1 MKVRKRMEQ
10 QQNRQGQGGQ
20 VPPMKPESYG
30 KRLWHLWGPVVI
42 WLVIGILVSM
52 IAEYALTSV
61 YIVSHYGNELNQG
74 SSLSQT
80 MELMEKDGASIM
92 NAVVKQMN
100 AYSTPINGVRALI
113 VIPVMAF
120 LFHKDRA
127 KEKAMGFHPNKKAPI
142 WKYFAVIV
150 IAAAMCLGLNNLI
163 TIGNFSAASE
173 AYTETLEGMY
183 SAPLALQIAVL
194 AIIVPISEELVFR
207 GLLFKRFRESGG
219 FMQAALLSAFVFGW
233 IHNNIVQMI
242 YGFVI
247 GMMLAYLYEKYGSVK
262 APILAHMSMNLL
274 SVLATKYKLLEWLAE
289 DVLRIGIVTVACASI
304 AATMFV
310 FIQRIEEKP
319 DIPGKSEEHE
329 NLAAV

>member
-1 MKVRKRMEQ
+1 MEQ

-74 SSLSQT
+74 GSFSQM

-92 NAVVKQMN
+92 DAVVKQMN

-120 LFHKDRA
+120 LFHKDRT
-127 KEKAMGFHPNKKAPI
+127 KEKARGFHPNKKAPI

-173 AYTETLEGMY
+173 TYTETLEGMY

-219 FMQAALLSAFVFGW
+219 
-233 IHNNIVQMI
+233 IH
-242 YGFVI
+242 
-247 GMMLAYLYEKYGSVK
+247 AGS
-262 APILAHMSMNLL
+262 
-274 SVLATKYKLLEWLAE
+274 
-289 DVLRIGIVTVACASI
+289 
-304 AATMFV
+304 
-310 FIQRIEEKP
+310 
-319 DIPGKSEEHE
+319 
-329 NLAAV
+329 AAVGIRIRMDS

>member
-1 MKVRKRMEQ
+1 
-10 QQNRQGQGGQ
+10 
-20 VPPMKPESYG
+20 
-30 KRLWHLWGPVVI
+30 
-42 WLVIGILVSM
+42 
-52 IAEYALTSV
+52 
-61 YIVSHYGNELNQG
+61 
-74 SSLSQT
+74 
-80 MELMEKDGASIM
+80 
-92 NAVVKQMN
+92 MN

-173 AYTETLEGMY
+173 TYTETLEGMY

-207 GLLFKRFRESGG
+207 GLLFKRFRENGG